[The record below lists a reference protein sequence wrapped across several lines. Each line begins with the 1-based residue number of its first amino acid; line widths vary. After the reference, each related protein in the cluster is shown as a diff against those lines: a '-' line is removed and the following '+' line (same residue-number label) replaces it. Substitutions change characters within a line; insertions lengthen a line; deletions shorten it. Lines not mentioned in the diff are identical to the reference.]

1 MQAEAVAARGGVECV
16 IDLTQK
22 IGMVINPDGLIS
34 SVTARGQ
41 ADRIGIRAGC
51 RIFEANGQEVS
62 SLAEFKLVVDELKGR
77 GMRSCK
83 IKYRDFKILAATAAN
98 AAKQR
103 AAAAANAAKQ
113 SASVAMQKVLLR

>member
-1 MQAEAVAARGGVECV
+1 MSQAEAVAARGGVECV
-16 IDLTQK
+16 IDLAQK
-22 IGMVINPDGLIS
+22 VGMVINPDGLIS

-51 RIFEANGQEVS
+51 RIFEADGREVS
-62 SLAEFKLVVDELKGR
+62 SLADFKGVVDELKGK
-77 GMRSCK
+77 GMTTCK

-103 AAAAANAAKQ
+103 AAAAANAAKI
-113 SASVAMQKVLLR
+113 STFIV